1 MNRRFVDRVR
11 PTEFR
16 FGSDGPGRDGD
27 GDGNGDGDGDGDARA
42 TRWMKM
48 RPLTSTNDSC
58 ARERWCETRES
69 DETDDSTPRA

>member
-27 GDGNGDGDGDGDARA
+27 GDGDGDGDARARA

-48 RPLTSTNDSC
+48 RPLTSTSDSC

-69 DETDDSTPRA
+69 DETDDSTLRA